1 MIMSRRRRSSSSAQ
15 LERQP
20 LLLLLVNLRISR
32 TMGGSNSSTAVMS
45 DWSPVKPVTP
55 EVKRM
60 CLEMKSQVEE
70 SAGVNFAVYIPVD
83 FISTNECG
91 INYTYVIKVD
101 VGGETCVHVKI
112 FQAAGGE
119 RNVQDTRYPKS
130 NSDPL
135 FPF

>member
-1 MIMSRRRRSSSSAQ
+1 
-15 LERQP
+15 
-20 LLLLLVNLRISR
+20 
-32 TMGGSNSSTAVMS
+32 MGGSNSSTAVMS

-60 CLEMKSQVEE
+60 CLEMKTQVEE

-91 INYTYVIKVD
+91 INYTYVD

-119 RNVQDTRYPKS
+119 RNVQDNRYPKS